1 MVQTRRLTV
10 EEFERLAERPENRDK
25 RLEYIGGDVIEV
37 VSNSYASLVAVRMS
51 ARLQL
56 FVEDRKL
63 GYVTGADG
71 GFVVAND
78 RYIPDVGFI
87 GKQKQPAPPRVTWIP
102 NSPDLAVEVL
112 SPTDDPADT
121 RIKVVNYLRAGTS
134 VWVVDPDKKRVEV
147 YTPDQSADLVGLDG
161 VLDGGDVL
169 PGFRLA
175 VKDIF
180 PE

>member
-10 EEFERLAERPENRDK
+10 EEFERLAEQPENRDK

-37 VSNSYASLVAVRMS
+37 VSNSYASLVAVRIS
-51 ARLQL
+51 ARIQL

-71 GFVVAND
+71 GFMVSNE

-87 GKQKQPAPPRVTWIP
+87 GKQKQPEPPRVSWIP
-102 NSPDLAVEVL
+102 KPPDLVVEVL
-112 SPTDDPADT
+112 SPTDAPEVV
-121 RIKVVNYLRAGTS
+121 RIKIVNYLHAGVT
-134 VWVVDPDKKRVEV
+134 VWLVNPDRRQIEIYIPGEMAKSIGIED
-147 YTPDQSADLVGLDG
+147 T
-161 VLDGGDVL
+161 LDGGDVL

>member
-10 EEFERLAERPENRDK
+10 EEFERLAERPENADK
-25 RLEYIGGDVIEV
+25 RLEYIGGDIVEV
-37 VSNSYASLVAVRMS
+37 VSNSYASLVAVRIS

-56 FVEDRKL
+56 FVEDQKL

-71 GFVVAND
+71 GFVVSNE

-87 GKQKQPAPPRVTWIP
+87 SKQKQPEPPRTTWIP
-102 NSPDLAVEVL
+102 ALPDLAVEVL
-112 SPTDDPADT
+112 SPTDAPEVV
-121 RIKVVNYLRAGTS
+121 RIKIVNYLHAGVT
-134 VWVVDPDKKRVEV
+134 VWLVNPDKRQVEIYV
-147 YTPDQSADLVGLDG
+147 PGQMAHTVGVDDT
-161 VLDGGDVL
+161 LDGGDVL

>member
-1 MVQTRRLTV
+1 V
-10 EEFERLAERPENRDK
+10 EEFERLAEQPENRDK

-37 VSNSYASLVAVRMS
+37 VSNSYASLVAVRIS
-51 ARLQL
+51 ARIQL

-71 GFVVAND
+71 GFVVSND

-87 GKQKQPAPPRVTWIP
+87 GKQKQPDPPHTTWIP
-102 NSPDLAVEVL
+102 DAPDLVVEVL
-112 SPTDDPADT
+112 SPSDDPADT
-121 RIKVVNYLRAGTS
+121 RIKVVNYTRAGTG
-134 VWVVDPDKKRVEV
+134 VWVIDPERKRVEV
-147 YTPDQSADLVGLDG
+147 YMPGKSPDLVGLDG
-161 VLDGGDVL
+161 TLDGGDVL